1 MARIRTIKP
10 EFWRDEPL
18 SKISA
23 EAALLA
29 IGLLNYSD
37 DEGYFNA
44 HPKLVESDVFP
55 LRDLSVSIHGLLNEL
70 SNIGYIQLILGV
82 DNKMYGKVTNFEK
95 HQFINRKTAS
105 KIKDL
110 IQFNDNS
117 MNTHGVLTTGSG
129 SGTGNGKEMEHGKE
143 EGVDAEKKSD
153 RPKRGRSVSLETT
166 FPDDLTPNESVI
178 ALAAELN
185 LDIDRMF
192 RSFKDNALARG
203 LKYVDWQRAIRT
215 WLNRAD
221 EWKKEANQKTNGAT
235 VNGNKTIQQQR
246 FEANNYIFNRGRNA
260 GAGGRTIDAPD
271 EDSVRRQIESKLPF

>member
-1 MARIRTIKP
+1 MARIRTVKP

-110 IQFNDNS
+110 IQFNDSS

-153 RPKRGRSVSLETT
+153 RPKRGRAVSHETT

-178 ALAAELN
+178 ALAEELN

-192 RSFKDNALARG
+192 RSFKDNALAKG

-221 EWKKEANQKTNGAT
+221 EWKKESIQKTNGA
-235 VNGNKTIQQQR
+235 NGNGYQQR
-246 FEANNYIFNRGRNA
+246 KDNDFRNTEELFKRTRDARQGSRTVICENESPLRLEDELGIF
-260 GAGGRTIDAPD
+260 
-271 EDSVRRQIESKLPF
+271 Q